1 MSSKAKNKT
10 TPAKKTNTKTV
21 EARSTRSKSG
31 SGQLPS
37 DHWPSGQSTSARHT
51 TKPSHPSVEKLR
63 TGISSLDIIAKG
75 GLPKGRTT
83 LISGT
88 AGSGKTVFGV
98 HFLAAGIELG
108 EPGVFVTFEEA
119 ASDIKKNMQ
128 SFGWDLAQWEE
139 EGKLAFVDASPDPH
153 IDTVESGGF
162 DLGALVARIANAV
175 KKVKATRVA
184 VDSLGAVFSQFSDQ
198 NMVRGELFRI
208 ASALKS
214 MGVTAILTAERVDD
228 HGPVARFG
236 VEEFIADNVMI
247 LRNALEDETR
257 RRTIEILKF
266 RGCDHQKGE
275 YPFTI
280 VPHGGVIVIPLS
292 AMTLSM
298 KSSDVRISSGNAQ
311 LDEMCGGGFFRDSVT
326 LVSGATGTG
335 KTLTVAQFLQGGTTS
350 GEKCLLL
357 AFEESRDQLVRNA
370 RGWGF
375 DFEKME
381 RDGLL
386 KVVCDY
392 PDVSGLE
399 DWLVT
404 IQAIINDFKPQR
416 MALDSLSALENVG
429 TVKAFR
435 EFVIGLTSF
444 IKHQEITGVFT
455 STTGSLMG
463 GDSITESHIS
473 TLTDSI
479 ILLRYVEMFGDM
491 KRGLTVLKMRGSWHD
506 KAIREFT
513 IDKGGMRLGR
523 PFRNVTGILSGSPVH
538 VSPTDIERVWRQFD
552 ADVGD
557 RRQPDGAVG
566 IPVKS

>member
-1 MSSKAKNKT
+1 MTNSNH
-10 TPAKKTNTKTV
+10 PA
-21 EARSTRSKSG
+21 
-31 SGQLPS
+31 
-37 DHWPSGQSTSARHT
+37 
-51 TKPSHPSVEKLR
+51 VEKLR

-75 GLPKGRTT
+75 GLPKKRTT

-88 AGSGKTVFGV
+88 AGSGKTVFAV

-108 EPGVFVTFEEA
+108 EPGVFVTFEESA
-119 ASDIKKNMQ
+119 ADVRKNMQ
-128 SFGWDLAQWEE
+128 SFGWDLAMWEE
-139 EGKLAFVDASPDPH
+139 QGKLTFVDASPDPE
-153 IDTVESGGF
+153 IDTVESGEF
-162 DLGALVARIANAV
+162 DLGALVARIQNAV
-175 KKVKATRVA
+175 SKVKATRVS
-184 VDSLGAVFSQFSDQ
+184 VDSLGAVFSQFEDQ
-198 NMVRGELFRI
+198 AMVRGELFRI
-208 ASALKS
+208 ASALKG
-214 MGVTAILTAERVDD
+214 MGVTAVLTAERADD

-280 VPHGGVIVIPLS
+280 VPDGGVVVIPLS
-292 AMTLSM
+292 AMQLSM
-298 KSSDVRISSGNAQ
+298 KSSSVRISSGNKE
-311 LDEMCGGGFFRDSVT
+311 LDDMCGGGFFRDSVT

-335 KTLTVAQFLQGGTTS
+335 KTLTVAQFLQGGAAS

-370 RGWGF
+370 TGWGF

-386 KVVCDY
+386 RVVCDY
-392 PDVSGLE
+392 PDLSGLE

-404 IQAIINDFKPQR
+404 IQGIITEFGPQR

-429 TVKAFR
+429 TLKAFR

-444 IKHQEITGVFT
+444 IKHKEITGMFT
-455 STTGSLMG
+455 ATTGTLMG
-463 GDSITESHIS
+463 GDSITESNIS

-479 ILLRYVEMFGDM
+479 ILLRYVEMFGEV
-491 KRGLTVLKMRGSWHD
+491 KRGLTVLKMRGSKHD

-513 IDKGGMRLGR
+513 IGADGMHVARA
-523 PFRNVTGILSGSPVH
+523 FRNVTGILSGAPVH
-538 VSPTDIERVWRQFD
+538 VSPGDVERVWSQYDER
-552 ADVGD
+552 VD
-557 RRQPDGAVG
+557 RRRPESISG
-566 IPVKS
+566 P

>member
-1 MSSKAKNKT
+1 
-10 TPAKKTNTKTV
+10 
-21 EARSTRSKSG
+21 
-31 SGQLPS
+31 
-37 DHWPSGQSTSARHT
+37 
-51 TKPSHPSVEKLR
+51 
-63 TGISSLDIIAKG
+63 
-75 GLPKGRTT
+75 
-83 LISGT
+83 
-88 AGSGKTVFGV
+88 
-98 HFLAAGIELG
+98 
-108 EPGVFVTFEEA
+108 
-119 ASDIKKNMQ
+119 
-128 SFGWDLAQWEE
+128 
-139 EGKLAFVDASPDPH
+139 
-153 IDTVESGGF
+153 
-162 DLGALVARIANAV
+162 
-175 KKVKATRVA
+175 
-184 VDSLGAVFSQFSDQ
+184 
-198 NMVRGELFRI
+198 
-208 ASALKS
+208 
-214 MGVTAILTAERVDD
+214 
-228 HGPVARFG
+228 
-236 VEEFIADNVMI
+236 
-247 LRNALEDETR
+247 
-257 RRTIEILKF
+257 
-266 RGCDHQKGE
+266 
-275 YPFTI
+275 
-280 VPHGGVIVIPLS
+280 
-292 AMTLSM
+292 
-298 KSSDVRISSGNAQ
+298 
-311 LDEMCGGGFFRDSVT
+311 
-326 LVSGATGTG
+326 VSGATGTG
-335 KTLTVAQFLQGGTTS
+335 KTLTVAQFLQGGAAN

-370 RGWGF
+370 TGWGF

-404 IQAIINDFKPQR
+404 IQAIINEFKPQR

-513 IDKGGMRLGR
+513 IDKNGMELGR
-523 PFRNVTGILSGSPVH
+523 AFRNVTGILSGSPVH
-538 VSPTDIERVWRQFD
+538 VSPNDIERVWRQFD

-557 RRQPDGAVG
+557 RRHSDSAGKNPG
-566 IPVKS
+566 

>member
-1 MSSKAKNKT
+1 M
-10 TPAKKTNTKTV
+10 TNTN
-21 EARSTRSKSG
+21 
-31 SGQLPS
+31 
-37 DHWPSGQSTSARHT
+37 
-51 TKPSHPSVEKLR
+51 HPAVEKLR

-75 GLPKGRTT
+75 GLPKNRTT

-88 AGSGKTVFGV
+88 AGSGKTVFAV

-108 EPGVFVTFEEA
+108 EPGVFVTFEESA
-119 ASDIKKNMQ
+119 ADVRKNMQ

-139 EGKLAFVDASPDPH
+139 EGKLAFVDASPDPQVE
-153 IDTVESGGF
+153 TVESGEF
-162 DLGALVARIANAV
+162 DLGALVARVQNAV
-175 KKVKATRVA
+175 NKVKATRVS
-184 VDSLGAVFSQFSDQ
+184 VDSLGAVFSQFEDQ
-198 NMVRGELFRI
+198 AMVRGELFRI
-208 ASALKS
+208 ASALKA
-214 MGVTAILTAERVDD
+214 MGVTAILTAERADD

-280 VPHGGVIVIPLS
+280 IPDGGVIVIPLS
-292 AMTLSM
+292 AMQLSM
-298 KSSDVRISSGNAQ
+298 KSSSVRISSGNHEV
-311 LDEMCGGGFFRDSVT
+311 DEMCGGGFFRDSVT

-335 KTLTVAQFLQGGTTS
+335 KTLTVAQFLQGGAAN

-370 RGWGF
+370 TGWGF

-386 KVVCDY
+386 RVVCDY
-392 PDVSGLE
+392 PDLSGLE

-404 IQAIINDFKPQR
+404 IQGIITEFGPQR

-429 TVKAFR
+429 TLKAFR

-444 IKHQEITGVFT
+444 IKHKEITGMFT
-455 STTGSLMG
+455 ATTGTLMG
-463 GDSITESHIS
+463 GDSITESNIS

-479 ILLRYVEMFGDM
+479 ILLRYVEMFGEV
-491 KRGLTVLKMRGSWHD
+491 KRGITVLKMRGSAHD

-513 IDKGGMRLGR
+513 IGKDGMHVGR
-523 PFRNVTGILSGSPVH
+523 PFGNVTGILSGAPVH
-538 VSPTDIERVWRQFD
+538 VTPGDLERVWSQYD
-552 ADVGD
+552 KVVD
-557 RRQPDGAVG
+557 RRRSESTPAN
-566 IPVKS
+566 

>member
-1 MSSKAKNKT
+1 MT
-10 TPAKKTNTKTV
+10 TPN
-21 EARSTRSKSG
+21 
-31 SGQLPS
+31 
-37 DHWPSGQSTSARHT
+37 
-51 TKPSHPSVEKLR
+51 HPAVEKLR

-75 GLPKGRTT
+75 GLPKNRTT

-88 AGSGKTVFGV
+88 AGSGKTVFAV

-108 EPGVFVTFEEA
+108 EPGVFVTFEESA
-119 ASDIKKNMQ
+119 ADVRRNMQ

-139 EGKLAFVDASPDPH
+139 EGKLTFVDASPDPQ
-153 IDTVESGGF
+153 IDTVESGEF
-162 DLGALVARIANAV
+162 DLGALVARIQNAV
-175 KKVKATRVA
+175 NKVKATRVS
-184 VDSLGAVFSQFSDQ
+184 VDSIGAVFSQFEDQ
-198 NMVRGELFRI
+198 AMVRGELFRI
-208 ASALKS
+208 ASALKG
-214 MGVTAILTAERVDD
+214 MGVTAVLTAERADD

-280 VPHGGVIVIPLS
+280 IPDGGVIVIPLS
-292 AMTLSM
+292 AMQLSM
-298 KSSDVRISSGNAQ
+298 KSSSVRISSGNHE

-335 KTLTVAQFLQGGTTS
+335 KTLTVAQFLQGGAAN

-370 RGWGF
+370 TGWGF
-375 DFEKME
+375 DFEQME

-386 KVVCDY
+386 RVVCDY
-392 PDVSGLE
+392 PDLSGLE

-404 IQAIINDFKPQR
+404 IQGIITEFAPRR
-416 MALDSLSALENVG
+416 MALDSLSALEHVG
-429 TVKAFR
+429 TLKSFR

-444 IKHQEITGVFT
+444 IKHREITGMFT
-455 STTGSLMG
+455 ATTGTLMG
-463 GDSITESHIS
+463 GDSITESNIS

-479 ILLRYVEMFGDM
+479 ILLRYVEMFGDV
-491 KRGLTVLKMRGSWHD
+491 KRGLTVLKMRGSAHD

-513 IDKGGMRLGR
+513 IGKDGMHVGR
-523 PFRNVTGILSGSPVH
+523 AFGNVTGILSGSPVH
-538 VSPTDIERVWRQFD
+538 VSPGDVERVWTTYD
-552 ADVGD
+552 KLVD
-557 RRQPDGAVG
+557 RRRPPEAAPGR
-566 IPVKS
+566 